1 MKMTETIIKKLEA
14 KGFKR
19 WAKGEHDRL
28 YANVEDFGLE
38 LHHYNSGNISGA
50 TLNGEKISNS
60 YGAEIKRNTSI
71 YINVNDGELYLTDR
85 ANDEIVA
92 NVKAAIAEAEEEA
105 AAEEATQESAE
116 TENAVAEVEAATNLT
131 GTPAQIAAAQK
142 IIEDQKIFVEKKIR
156 KFQEK
161 LAKNAGN
168 EKCVASYT
176 KKISAMRGAL
186 CWAIENI
193 TSAQW
198 WIRGAKCTDYGAPV
212 CDAGVGGWSA
222 IFTKYLEDPDMNF
235 ISNFL
240 DDIK

>member
-1 MKMTETIIKKLEA
+1 MKMTETMIKKLEA
-14 KGFKR
+14 KGFRR
-19 WAKGEHDRL
+19 WTKGEHDRL

-71 YINVNDGELYLTDR
+71 YLNVNNGELYLTDR

-92 NVKAAIAEAEEEA
+92 NVKAAIAEAEEEV
-105 AAEEATQESAE
+105 AAEEATQEPAE
-116 TENAVAEVEAATNLT
+116 TENTAAEVKTNLT
-131 GTPAQIAAAQK
+131 GTPAQIVAAQK
-142 IIEDQKIFVEKKIR
+142 IIEDQKIFVEKKIQ
-156 KFQEK
+156 KTQEK
-161 LAKNAGN
+161 IIKNAGN
-168 EKCVASYT
+168 EKRVASYT
-176 KKISAMRGAL
+176 KKINAMRGAL

-222 IFTKYLEDPDMNF
+222 IFTKYLEDPGMNF

>member
-1 MKMTETIIKKLEA
+1 MKMTETMIKKLEA

-19 WAKGEHDRL
+19 WTKGEHDRL
-28 YANVEDFGLE
+28 YANVENFGLE

-71 YINVNDGELYLTDR
+71 YLNVNDGELYLTDR

-105 AAEEATQESAE
+105 AAEEATQEPAE
-116 TENAVAEVEAATNLT
+116 TENAAAEAKTNLT

-142 IIEDQKIFVEKKIR
+142 IIEDQKIFVEKKIQ
-156 KFQEK
+156 KTQEK
-161 LAKNAGN
+161 IIKNAGN
-168 EKCVASYT
+168 EKRVASYT
-176 KKISAMRGAL
+176 KKINAMRGAL

-222 IFTKYLEDPDMNF
+222 IFTKYLEDPGMNF

>member
-1 MKMTETIIKKLEA
+1 MKITETMIKKLEA

-19 WAKGEHDRL
+19 WTKGEHDRL
-28 YANVEDFGLE
+28 YANVENFGLE

-71 YINVNDGELYLTDR
+71 YLNVNDGELYLTDR

-92 NVKAAIAEAEEEA
+92 NVKAAIAEAEEET
-105 AAEEATQESAE
+105 AAEEATQEPAE
-116 TENAVAEVEAATNLT
+116 TENAAAKAKTNLT

-142 IIEDQKIFVEKKIR
+142 IIKDQKIFVEKKIQ
-156 KFQEK
+156 KYQEK
-161 LAKNAGN
+161 LIKNAGN
-168 EKCVASYT
+168 EKRVASYT
-176 KKISAMRGAL
+176 KKINAMRGAL

-222 IFTKYLEDPDMNF
+222 IFTKYLEDPGMNF

>member
-1 MKMTETIIKKLEA
+1 MKMTETMIKKLEA

-19 WAKGEHDRL
+19 WTKGEHDRL
-28 YANVEDFGLE
+28 YANVENFGLE

-71 YINVNDGELYLTDR
+71 YLNVNDGELYLTDR

-92 NVKAAIAEAEEEA
+92 NVKAAIAEAEEEV
-105 AAEEATQESAE
+105 AAEEATQEPTE
-116 TENAVAEVEAATNLT
+116 TENAAAKAKTNLT

-142 IIEDQKIFVEKKIR
+142 IIEDQKIFVEKKIQ
-156 KFQEK
+156 KYQEK
-161 LAKNAGN
+161 LVKNAGN
-168 EKCVASYT
+168 EKRVASYT
-176 KKISAMRGAL
+176 KKINAMRGAL

-198 WIRGAKCTDYGAPV
+198 WIRGAKCTDYGAPI

>member
-1 MKMTETIIKKLEA
+1 MKMTETMIKKLEA

-19 WAKGEHDRL
+19 WTKGEHDRL
-28 YANVEDFGLE
+28 YANVENFGLE

-71 YINVNDGELYLTDR
+71 YLNVNDGKLYLTDR

-92 NVKAAIAEAEEEA
+92 NVKAAIAKAEEEVS
-105 AAEEATQESAE
+105 AEEATQESTE
-116 TENAVAEVEAATNLT
+116 TENAVAEVEAVTNLT

-156 KFQEK
+156 KFKEK
-161 LAKNAGN
+161 LIKNAGN
-168 EKCVASYT
+168 EKRVASYT
-176 KKISAMRGAL
+176 KKINAMRGAL

-222 IFTKYLEDPDMNF
+222 IFTKYLEDHDMNF

>member
-1 MKMTETIIKKLEA
+1 MKMTENMIKKLEA

-19 WAKGEHDRL
+19 WTKGEHDRL

-105 AAEEATQESAE
+105 AAEEATQEPAE
-116 TENAVAEVEAATNLT
+116 TKNTAAEVKTNLT

-142 IIEDQKIFVEKKIR
+142 IIEDQKIFVEKKIQ
-156 KFQEK
+156 KTQEK
-161 LAKNAGN
+161 IIKNAGN
-168 EKCVASYT
+168 EKRVASYT
-176 KKISAMRGAL
+176 KKINAMRGAL

-222 IFTKYLEDPDMNF
+222 IFTKYLEDPGMNF

>member
-1 MKMTETIIKKLEA
+1 MKMTENMIKKLEA

-19 WAKGEHDRL
+19 WTKSEHDRL

-71 YINVNDGELYLTDR
+71 YLNVNDGELYLTDR

-92 NVKAAIAEAEEEA
+92 NVKAAIAEAEEEV
-105 AAEEATQESAE
+105 AAEEATQEPAE
-116 TENAVAEVEAATNLT
+116 TENTAAEAKTNLT

-142 IIEDQKIFVEKKIR
+142 IIEDQKIFVEKKIQ
-156 KFQEK
+156 KTQEK
-161 LAKNAGN
+161 IVKNAGN
-168 EKCVASYT
+168 EKRVASYT
-176 KKISAMRGAL
+176 KKINAMRGAL

-222 IFTKYLEDPDMNF
+222 IFTKYLEDPGMNF

>member
-1 MKMTETIIKKLEA
+1 MKMTETMIKKLEA

-19 WAKGEHDRL
+19 WTKGEHDRL

-71 YINVNDGELYLTDR
+71 YLNVNGGELYLTDR

-92 NVKAAIAEAEEEA
+92 NVKAAIAEAEEEV
-105 AAEEATQESAE
+105 AAEEATQEPAE
-116 TENAVAEVEAATNLT
+116 TKNTVAEAKTNLT

-142 IIEDQKIFVEKKIR
+142 IIEDQKIFVEKKIQ
-156 KFQEK
+156 KTQEK
-161 LAKNAGN
+161 IIKNAGN
-168 EKCVASYT
+168 EKRVASYT
-176 KKISAMRGAL
+176 KKINAMRGAL

-222 IFTKYLEDPDMNF
+222 IFTKYLEDPGMNF

>member
-1 MKMTETIIKKLEA
+1 MKMTENMIKKLEA

-19 WAKGEHDRL
+19 WTKGEHDRL

-38 LHHYNSGNISGA
+38 LRHYNSGNISGA

-71 YINVNDGELYLTDR
+71 YLNVNDGELYLTDR

-105 AAEEATQESAE
+105 ATEEATQEPAE
-116 TENAVAEVEAATNLT
+116 TKNTVAEIESTTNLT

-142 IIEDQKIFVEKKIR
+142 IIEDQKIFVEKKIQ

-161 LAKNAGN
+161 IIKNAGN
-168 EKCVASYT
+168 EKRVVSYT
-176 KKISAMRGAL
+176 KKINAMRGAL

-222 IFTKYLEDPDMNF
+222 IFTKYLEDPGMNF

>member
-1 MKMTETIIKKLEA
+1 MKMTETMIKKLEA

-19 WAKGEHDRL
+19 WTKGEHDRL
-28 YANVEDFGLE
+28 YANVENFGLE

-71 YINVNDGELYLTDR
+71 YLNVNDGELYLTDR

-92 NVKAAIAEAEEEA
+92 NVKAAIAAAEEEA
-105 AAEEATQESAE
+105 AAEEATQEPAK
-116 TENAVAEVEAATNLT
+116 TENAAAEAKTNLT

-142 IIEDQKIFVEKKIR
+142 IIEDQKIFVEKKIQ
-156 KFQEK
+156 KTQEK
-161 LAKNAGN
+161 IIKNAGN
-168 EKCVASYT
+168 EKRVASYT
-176 KKISAMRGAL
+176 KKINAMRGAL

-222 IFTKYLEDPDMNF
+222 IFTKYLEDPGMNF

>member
-1 MKMTETIIKKLEA
+1 MKMTETMIKKLEA

-19 WAKGEHDRL
+19 WTKGEHDRL
-28 YANVEDFGLE
+28 YANVENFGLE

-71 YINVNDGELYLTDR
+71 YLNVNDGKLYLTDR
-85 ANDEIVA
+85 ANGEIVA
-92 NVKAAIAEAEEEA
+92 NVKAAIAVAEEEA
-105 AAEEATQESAE
+105 AAEEAAQEPAE
-116 TENAVAEVEAATNLT
+116 TENTVTEIESVTNLT

-142 IIEDQKIFVEKKIR
+142 IIEDQKVFVEKKIQ
-156 KFQEK
+156 KYQEK

-168 EKCVASYT
+168 EKRVASYT

-198 WIRGAKCTDYGAPV
+198 WIRGAKCTDCGAPV

-235 ISNFL
+235 ISDFL

>member
-1 MKMTETIIKKLEA
+1 MKMTETMIKKLEA

-19 WAKGEHDRL
+19 WTKGEHDRL

-71 YINVNDGELYLTDR
+71 YLNVNDGELYLTDR
-85 ANDEIVA
+85 ANDEIIA

-105 AAEEATQESAE
+105 VAEEATQEPAE
-116 TENAVAEVEAATNLT
+116 TENAAAEAKTNLT

-142 IIEDQKIFVEKKIR
+142 IIEDQKIFVEKKIQ
-156 KFQEK
+156 KTQEK
-161 LAKNAGN
+161 IIKNAGN
-168 EKCVASYT
+168 EKRVASYT
-176 KKISAMRGAL
+176 KKINAMRGAL

-222 IFTKYLEDPDMNF
+222 IFTKYLEDPGMNF

>member
-1 MKMTETIIKKLEA
+1 MKMTETMIKKLEA

-19 WAKGEHDRL
+19 WTKGEHDRL
-28 YANVEDFGLE
+28 YANVENFGLE

-71 YINVNDGELYLTDR
+71 YLNVNDGELYLTDR

-105 AAEEATQESAE
+105 ATEEATQEPAE
-116 TENAVAEVEAATNLT
+116 TENTAAEAKTNLT

-142 IIEDQKIFVEKKIR
+142 IIEDQKIFVEKKIQ
-156 KFQEK
+156 KTQEK
-161 LAKNAGN
+161 IIKNAGN
-168 EKCVASYT
+168 EKRVASYT
-176 KKISAMRGAL
+176 KKINAMRGAL

-222 IFTKYLEDPDMNF
+222 IFTKYLEDPGMNF

>member
-1 MKMTETIIKKLEA
+1 MKMTETMIKKLEA

-19 WAKGEHDRL
+19 WTKGEHDRL

-38 LHHYNSGNISGA
+38 LHHYNSGNISSA

-71 YINVNDGELYLTDR
+71 YLNVNDGELYLTDR

-105 AAEEATQESAE
+105 AAEEATQEPAE
-116 TENAVAEVEAATNLT
+116 TENTAAEAKTNLT

-142 IIEDQKIFVEKKIR
+142 IIEDQKIFVEKKIQ
-156 KFQEK
+156 KTQEK
-161 LAKNAGN
+161 IIKNAGN
-168 EKCVASYT
+168 EKRVASYT
-176 KKISAMRGAL
+176 KKINAMRGAL

-222 IFTKYLEDPDMNF
+222 IFTKYLEDPGMNF

>member
-1 MKMTETIIKKLEA
+1 MKMTETMIKKLEA

-19 WAKGEHDRL
+19 WTKGEHDRL
-28 YANVEDFGLE
+28 YANVENFGLE

-71 YINVNDGELYLTDR
+71 YLNVNDGELYLTDR

-92 NVKAAIAEAEEEA
+92 NVKAAIAEAEEEV

-116 TENAVAEVEAATNLT
+116 TENAVAEAEAATNLT

-142 IIEDQKIFVEKKIR
+142 IIEDQKIFVEKKIQ

-161 LAKNAGN
+161 LIKNAGN
-168 EKCVASYT
+168 EKRVASYT
-176 KKISAMRGAL
+176 KKINAMRGAL

-198 WIRGAKCTDYGAPV
+198 WIRGANCTDYGAPV

-222 IFTKYLEDPDMNF
+222 IFTKYLEDPGMNF

>member
-1 MKMTETIIKKLEA
+1 MKMTETMIKKLEA

-19 WAKGEHDRL
+19 WTKGEHDRL
-28 YANVEDFGLE
+28 YANVENFGLE

-71 YINVNDGELYLTDR
+71 YLNVNDGKLYLTDR
-85 ANDEIVA
+85 ANGEIVA
-92 NVKAAIAEAEEEA
+92 NVKAAIAVAEEEA
-105 AAEEATQESAE
+105 AAEEAAQEPAE
-116 TENAVAEVEAATNLT
+116 TENTVAEIESATNLT

-142 IIEDQKIFVEKKIR
+142 IIEDQKVFVEKKIQ

-161 LAKNAGN
+161 LIKNAGN
-168 EKCVASYT
+168 EKRVGSYT
-176 KKISAMRGAL
+176 KKINAMRGAL

-222 IFTKYLEDPDMNF
+222 IFTKYLEDPGMNF

>member
-1 MKMTETIIKKLEA
+1 MKMTETMIKKLEA

-19 WAKGEHDRL
+19 WTKGEHDRL
-28 YANVEDFGLE
+28 YANVENFGLE

-71 YINVNDGELYLTDR
+71 YLNVNDGELYLTDR

-105 AAEEATQESAE
+105 VAEEATQEPAE
-116 TENAVAEVEAATNLT
+116 AENAAAEIESATNLT

-142 IIEDQKIFVEKKIR
+142 IIEDQKIFVEKKIQ
-156 KFQEK
+156 KTQEK
-161 LAKNAGN
+161 IIKNAGN
-168 EKCVASYT
+168 EKRVASYN
-176 KKISAMRGAL
+176 KKINAMRGAL

-222 IFTKYLEDPDMNF
+222 IFTKYLEDPGMNF

>member
-1 MKMTETIIKKLEA
+1 MKMTETMIKKLEA

-19 WAKGEHDRL
+19 WTKGEHDRM
-28 YANVEDFGLE
+28 YANVENFGLE

-71 YINVNDGELYLTDR
+71 YLNVNDGELYLTDR

-105 AAEEATQESAE
+105 VAEEATQEPAE
-116 TENAVAEVEAATNLT
+116 TENAAAEAKTNLT

-142 IIEDQKIFVEKKIR
+142 IIEDQKIFVEKKIQ
-156 KFQEK
+156 KTQEK
-161 LAKNAGN
+161 IIKNAGN
-168 EKCVASYT
+168 EKRVASYT
-176 KKISAMRGAL
+176 KKINAMRGAL

-222 IFTKYLEDPDMNF
+222 IFTKYLEDPGMNF

>member
-1 MKMTETIIKKLEA
+1 MKMTETMIKKLEA

-19 WAKGEHDRL
+19 WTKGEHDRL
-28 YANVEDFGLE
+28 YANVENFGLE

-71 YINVNDGELYLTDR
+71 YLNVNDGELYLTDR

-92 NVKAAIAEAEEEA
+92 NVKAAIAEAEEET
-105 AAEEATQESAE
+105 AAEEATQEPAE
-116 TENAVAEVEAATNLT
+116 TENAAAKAKTNLT

-142 IIEDQKIFVEKKIR
+142 IIEDQKIFVEKKIQ
-156 KFQEK
+156 KYQEK
-161 LAKNAGN
+161 LVKNAGN
-168 EKCVASYT
+168 EKRVASYT
-176 KKISAMRGAL
+176 KKINAMRGAL

-222 IFTKYLEDPDMNF
+222 IFTKYLEDPGMNF

>member
-1 MKMTETIIKKLEA
+1 MKMTETMIKKLEA

-19 WAKGEHDRL
+19 WTKCEHDRL
-28 YANVEDFGLE
+28 YANVENFGLE

-71 YINVNDGELYLTDR
+71 YLNVNDGKLYLTDR
-85 ANDEIVA
+85 ANGEIVA
-92 NVKAAIAEAEEEA
+92 NVKAAIAEAEEEG

-116 TENAVAEVEAATNLT
+116 IENAVAEVETAANLT

-161 LAKNAGN
+161 LIKNAGN
-168 EKCVASYT
+168 EKRVASYT
-176 KKISAMRGAL
+176 KKINAMRGAL

>member
-1 MKMTETIIKKLEA
+1 MKITETMIKKLEA

-19 WAKGEHDRL
+19 WTKGEHDRL
-28 YANVEDFGLE
+28 YANVENFGLE

-71 YINVNDGELYLTDR
+71 YLNVNDGELYLTDR

-92 NVKAAIAEAEEEA
+92 NVKAAIAEAEEET
-105 AAEEATQESAE
+105 AAEEATQEPAE
-116 TENAVAEVEAATNLT
+116 TENAAAKAKTNLT

-142 IIEDQKIFVEKKIR
+142 IIEDQKIFVEKKIQ
-156 KFQEK
+156 KYQEK
-161 LAKNAGN
+161 LVKNAGN
-168 EKCVASYT
+168 EKRVASYT
-176 KKISAMRGAL
+176 KKINAMRGAL

-222 IFTKYLEDPDMNF
+222 IFTKYLEDPGMNF

>member
-1 MKMTETIIKKLEA
+1 MKMTETMIKKLEA

-19 WAKGEHDRL
+19 WTKGEHDRL
-28 YANVEDFGLE
+28 YANVENFGLE

-50 TLNGEKISNS
+50 TLNGEKISNG

-71 YINVNDGELYLTDR
+71 YLNVNDGELYLTDR

-92 NVKAAIAEAEEEA
+92 NVKAAIAEAEE
-105 AAEEATQESAE
+105 ATQEPAE
-116 TENAVAEVEAATNLT
+116 TENTAAEVEAAANLT
-131 GTPAQIAAAQK
+131 GTPEQIAAAQK
-142 IIEDQKIFVEKKIR
+142 IIEDQKIFVEKKIQ
-156 KFQEK
+156 KYQEK
-161 LAKNAGN
+161 LTKNADN
-168 EKCVASYT
+168 EKRVASYT
-176 KKISAMRGAL
+176 KKINAMRGAL

-222 IFTKYLEDPDMNF
+222 IFTKYLEDPGMNF

>member
-1 MKMTETIIKKLEA
+1 MKMTETMIKKLEA

-19 WAKGEHDRL
+19 WTKGEHDRL
-28 YANVEDFGLE
+28 YANVENFGLE

-71 YINVNDGELYLTDR
+71 HLNVNDGKLYLTDK

-92 NVKAAIAEAEEEA
+92 NVKAAIAEAEEEV
-105 AAEEATQESAE
+105 AAEEATQEP
-116 TENAVAEVEAATNLT
+116 VEAENTAAEAKTNLT
-131 GTPAQIAAAQK
+131 GTPVQIAAAQK
-142 IIEDQKIFVEKKIR
+142 IIEDQKIFVEKKIQ
-156 KFQEK
+156 KTQEK
-161 LAKNAGN
+161 IIKNAGN
-168 EKCVASYT
+168 EKRVASYT
-176 KKISAMRGAL
+176 KKINAMRGAL

-222 IFTKYLEDPDMNF
+222 IFTKYLEDPGMNF

>member
-1 MKMTETIIKKLEA
+1 MKMTETMIKKLEA

-19 WAKGEHDRL
+19 WTKGEHDRL
-28 YANVEDFGLE
+28 YANVENFGLE

-71 YINVNDGELYLTDR
+71 YLNVNDGKLYLTDK

-105 AAEEATQESAE
+105 AAEESTQEPAE
-116 TENAVAEVEAATNLT
+116 TENTAAEVKTNLT

-168 EKCVASYT
+168 EKHVASYT
-176 KKISAMRGAL
+176 KKINAMRGAL

>member
-1 MKMTETIIKKLEA
+1 MKMTETMIKKLEA

-19 WAKGEHDRL
+19 WTKGEHDRL
-28 YANVEDFGLE
+28 YANVENFGLE

-71 YINVNDGELYLTDR
+71 YLNVNDGKLYLTDR

-105 AAEEATQESAE
+105 TAEEATQESAE
-116 TENAVAEVEAATNLT
+116 TENAVEEVEAATNLT

-142 IIEDQKIFVEKKIR
+142 IIEDQKVFVEKKIQ
-156 KFQEK
+156 KCQEK
-161 LAKNAGN
+161 LIKNAGN
-168 EKCVASYT
+168 EKRVACYT
-176 KKISAMRGAL
+176 KKINAMRGAL

-222 IFTKYLEDPDMNF
+222 IFTKYLEDPGMNF

>member
-1 MKMTETIIKKLEA
+1 MKMTETMIKKLEA

-19 WAKGEHDRL
+19 WTKGEHDRL
-28 YANVEDFGLE
+28 YANVENFGLE

-71 YINVNDGELYLTDR
+71 YLNVNDGELYLTDR
-85 ANDEIVA
+85 ANGEIVA

-105 AAEEATQESAE
+105 AAEEAAQEPAE

-131 GTPAQIAAAQK
+131 GTPEQIAAAQK

-161 LAKNAGN
+161 LTKNAGN
-168 EKCVASYT
+168 EKRVASYT
-176 KKISAMRGAL
+176 KKSAL
-186 CWAIENI
+186 CAAHSAGPSR
-193 TSAQW
+193 TSRALSGGLEAQNAQTMV
-198 WIRGAKCTDYGAPV
+198 RRFATLVLVDGAP
-212 CDAGVGGWSA
+212 
-222 IFTKYLEDPDMNF
+222 
-235 ISNFL
+235 FL
-240 DDIK
+240 PNTWKTPA

>member
-1 MKMTETIIKKLEA
+1 MKMTETMIKKLEA

-19 WAKGEHDRL
+19 WTKGEHDRL
-28 YANVEDFGLE
+28 YANVENFGLE
-38 LHHYNSGNISGA
+38 LHHYNSGNISSA

-60 YGAEIKRNTSI
+60 YGAEIKRKTSI
-71 YINVNDGELYLTDR
+71 YLNVNDGELYLTDR

-92 NVKAAIAEAEEEA
+92 NVKAAIAAAEEEA
-105 AAEEATQESAE
+105 AAEEATQEPAK
-116 TENAVAEVEAATNLT
+116 TENAAAEAKTNLT

-142 IIEDQKIFVEKKIR
+142 IIEDQKIFVEKKIQ
-156 KFQEK
+156 KTQEK
-161 LAKNAGN
+161 IIKNAGN
-168 EKCVASYT
+168 EKRVASYT
-176 KKISAMRGAL
+176 KKINAMRGAL

-222 IFTKYLEDPDMNF
+222 IFTKYLEDPGMNF

>member
-1 MKMTETIIKKLEA
+1 MKMTETMIKKLEA

-19 WAKGEHDRL
+19 WTKGEHDRL
-28 YANVEDFGLE
+28 YANVENFGLE

-71 YINVNDGELYLTDR
+71 YLNANDGELYLTDR

-92 NVKAAIAEAEEEA
+92 NVKAAIAEAEEEV
-105 AAEEATQESAE
+105 AAEEATQEPAE
-116 TENAVAEVEAATNLT
+116 TENTAAEAKTNLT

-142 IIEDQKIFVEKKIR
+142 IIEDQKIFVEKKIQ
-156 KFQEK
+156 KYQEK
-161 LAKNAGN
+161 LVKNADN
-168 EKCVASYT
+168 EKRVASYT
-176 KKISAMRGAL
+176 KKINAMRGAL

-222 IFTKYLEDPDMNF
+222 IFTKYLEDPGMNF

>member
-1 MKMTETIIKKLEA
+1 MKMTETMIKKLEA

-19 WAKGEHDRL
+19 WTKGEHDRL
-28 YANVEDFGLE
+28 YANVENFGLE
-38 LHHYNSGNISGA
+38 LHHYNSGNISSA

-71 YINVNDGELYLTDR
+71 YLNVNDGELYLTDR

-92 NVKAAIAEAEEEA
+92 NVKAAIAAAEEEA
-105 AAEEATQESAE
+105 AAEEATQEPAK
-116 TENAVAEVEAATNLT
+116 TENAAAEAKTNLT

-142 IIEDQKIFVEKKIR
+142 IIEDQKIFVEKKIQ
-156 KFQEK
+156 KTQEK
-161 LAKNAGN
+161 IIKNAGN
-168 EKCVASYT
+168 EKRVASYT
-176 KKISAMRGAL
+176 KKINAMRGAL

-222 IFTKYLEDPDMNF
+222 IFTKYLEDPGMNF

>member
-1 MKMTETIIKKLEA
+1 MKMTETMIKKLEA

-19 WAKGEHDRL
+19 WTKGEHDRL

-71 YINVNDGELYLTDR
+71 YLNVNDGELYLTDR

-92 NVKAAIAEAEEEA
+92 NVKAAIAEVEEEA
-105 AAEEATQESAE
+105 AAEEAAQEPAE
-116 TENAVAEVEAATNLT
+116 TENTAAEAKTNLT

-142 IIEDQKIFVEKKIR
+142 IIEDQKIFVEKKIQ

-161 LAKNAGN
+161 IIKNAGN
-168 EKCVASYT
+168 EKRVASYT
-176 KKISAMRGAL
+176 KKINAMRGAL

-222 IFTKYLEDPDMNF
+222 IFTKYLEDPGMNF

>member
-1 MKMTETIIKKLEA
+1 MKMTETMIKKLEA

-19 WAKGEHDRL
+19 WTKGEHDRL

-71 YINVNDGELYLTDR
+71 YLNVNDGELYLTDR

-105 AAEEATQESAE
+105 ATEEATQEPAE
-116 TENAVAEVEAATNLT
+116 TENTAAEAKTNLT

-142 IIEDQKIFVEKKIR
+142 IIEDQKIFVEKKIQ
-156 KFQEK
+156 KTQEK
-161 LAKNAGN
+161 IIKNAGN
-168 EKCVASYT
+168 EKRVASYT
-176 KKISAMRGAL
+176 KKINAMRGAL

-222 IFTKYLEDPDMNF
+222 IFTKYLEDPGMNF

>member
-1 MKMTETIIKKLEA
+1 MKMTETMIKKLEA

-19 WAKGEHDRL
+19 WTKGEHDRL

-71 YINVNDGELYLTDR
+71 YLNVNDGELYLTDR

-105 AAEEATQESAE
+105 VAEEATQEPAE
-116 TENAVAEVEAATNLT
+116 TENAAAEAKTNLT

-142 IIEDQKIFVEKKIR
+142 IIEDQKIFVEKKIQ
-156 KFQEK
+156 KTQEK
-161 LAKNAGN
+161 IVKNAGN
-168 EKCVASYT
+168 EKRVASYT
-176 KKISAMRGAL
+176 KKINAMRGAL

-222 IFTKYLEDPDMNF
+222 IFTKYLEDPGMNF

>member
-1 MKMTETIIKKLEA
+1 MKMTETMIKKLEA

-19 WAKGEHDRL
+19 WTKGEHDRL
-28 YANVEDFGLE
+28 YANVENFGLE

-71 YINVNDGELYLTDR
+71 YLNVNDGELYLTDR

-105 AAEEATQESAE
+105 AAEETTQEPAE
-116 TENAVAEVEAATNLT
+116 TENAAAEAKTNLT
-131 GTPAQIAAAQK
+131 GTPEQIAAAQK
-142 IIEDQKIFVEKKIR
+142 IIEDQKIFVEKKIQ
-156 KFQEK
+156 KTQEK
-161 LAKNAGN
+161 IIKNAGN
-168 EKCVASYT
+168 EKRVASYT
-176 KKISAMRGAL
+176 KKINAMRGAL

-198 WIRGAKCTDYGAPV
+198 WIREAKCTDYGAPV

-222 IFTKYLEDPDMNF
+222 IFTKYLEDPGMNF

>member
-1 MKMTETIIKKLEA
+1 MKMTENMIKKLEA

-19 WAKGEHDRL
+19 WTKGEHDRL

-71 YINVNDGELYLTDR
+71 YLNVNDGELYLTDR

-105 AAEEATQESAE
+105 AAEEATQEPAE
-116 TENAVAEVEAATNLT
+116 TENTAAEAKTNLT

-161 LAKNAGN
+161 LIKNAGN
-168 EKCVASYT
+168 EKRVASYT
-176 KKISAMRGAL
+176 KKINAMRGAL

-222 IFTKYLEDPDMNF
+222 IFTKYLEDPGMNF

>member
-1 MKMTETIIKKLEA
+1 MKMTETMIKKLEA

-19 WAKGEHDRL
+19 WTKGEHDRL
-28 YANVEDFGLE
+28 YANVENFGLE

-71 YINVNDGELYLTDR
+71 YLNVNDGKLYLTDR

-116 TENAVAEVEAATNLT
+116 TENAVAEAASNLT
-131 GTPAQIAAAQK
+131 GIPEQIAAAQK
-142 IIEDQKIFVEKKIR
+142 IIEDQKIFVEKKIQ
-156 KFQEK
+156 KYQEK
-161 LAKNAGN
+161 LIKNAGN
-168 EKCVASYT
+168 EKRVASYT
-176 KKISAMRGAL
+176 KKINAMRGAL

-222 IFTKYLEDPDMNF
+222 IFTKYLEDPGMNF

>member
-1 MKMTETIIKKLEA
+1 MKMAENMIKKLEA

-19 WAKGEHDRL
+19 WTKGEHDRL
-28 YANVEDFGLE
+28 YANVENFGLE

-71 YINVNDGELYLTDR
+71 YLNVNDGKLYLTDR

-105 AAEEATQESAE
+105 AAEEATQEFAE

-168 EKCVASYT
+168 EKRVASYT
-176 KKISAMRGAL
+176 KKINAMRGAL

>member
-1 MKMTETIIKKLEA
+1 MKMTENMIKKLEG

-19 WAKGEHDRL
+19 WTKGEHDRL

-71 YINVNDGELYLTDR
+71 YLNVNDGELYLTDR

-105 AAEEATQESAE
+105 AAEEATQEPAE
-116 TENAVAEVEAATNLT
+116 TENTAAEAKTNLT

-142 IIEDQKIFVEKKIR
+142 IIEDQKIFVEKKIQ

-161 LAKNAGN
+161 IIKNAGN
-168 EKCVASYT
+168 EKRVASYT
-176 KKISAMRGAL
+176 KKINAMRGAL

-222 IFTKYLEDPDMNF
+222 IFTKYLEDPGMNF

>member
-1 MKMTETIIKKLEA
+1 MKITETMIKKLEA

-19 WAKGEHDRL
+19 WTKGEHDRL
-28 YANVEDFGLE
+28 YANVENFGLE

-71 YINVNDGELYLTDR
+71 YLNVNDGELYLTDR

-92 NVKAAIAEAEEEA
+92 NVKAAIAEAEEET
-105 AAEEATQESAE
+105 AAEEATQEPAE
-116 TENAVAEVEAATNLT
+116 TENAAAKAKTNLT

-142 IIEDQKIFVEKKIR
+142 IIEDQKIFVEKKIQ
-156 KFQEK
+156 KYQEK
-161 LAKNAGN
+161 LVKNAGN
-168 EKCVASYT
+168 EKRVASYT
-176 KKISAMRGAL
+176 KKINAMRGAL

-222 IFTKYLEDPDMNF
+222 IFTKYLEDPGMNF
-235 ISNFL
+235 ISIFL